1 MLQQWRQQ
9 RNKNTNTQS
18 HSHTSHIVVVCHG
31 AILNAAGEYGHRALG
46 IGQRKTN
53 EGQLSQ
59 FKFNKLMYYV
69 QEVTSRT
76 RLAMIHIYMQ
86 TDCEEGGSGNWTGI
100 VEKYLYFFG
109 GGKHFDETAATEG

>member
-1 MLQQWRQQ
+1 MKAAQ
-9 RNKNTNTQS
+9 NTDIQTL
-18 HSHTSHIVVVCHG
+18 VVVCHG
-31 AILNAAGEYGHRALG
+31 AILNAAGEYGHRASG

-76 RLAMIHIYMQ
+76 RLAMIHIYMAIGRG
-86 TDCEEGGSGNWTGI
+86 E
-100 VEKYLYFFG
+100 Y
-109 GGKHFDETAATEG
+109 